1 MHRFF
6 CPHIPA
12 QQTAATLTDAQEIHH
27 LKNVLRLK
35 SGDTV
40 TLFDGKGREALGII
54 QTIQSDGVA
63 VQIQNIKTPAAE
75 NAISIALACA
85 IPKNAKF
92 EWIIEKTTELGV
104 TEIIPLQTQRS
115 EVRLKSEKA
124 DKKNARYQT
133 VALNAAKQSQ
143 RADLPIVQKVS
154 KLSDVLKTLDKNT
167 LALIPHLTGR
177 RETLPQVFKKLK
189 NHKRILFFI
198 GPEGDFAPEEIDQ
211 AIKAGCLPVSLGATV
226 LKVDT
231 AAISAVSFARLFLS
245 SDR

>member
-1 MHRFF
+1 MQFPLRW
-6 CPHIPA
+6 PA
-12 QQTAATLTDAQEIHH
+12 LS
-27 LKNVLRLK
+27 R
-35 SGDTV
+35 
-40 TLFDGKGREALGII
+40 R
-54 QTIQSDGVA
+54 
-63 VQIQNIKTPAAE
+63 TPSSNGSSKKQPSSA
-75 NAISIALACA
+75 SL
-85 IPKNAKF
+85 
-92 EWIIEKTTELGV
+92 
-104 TEIIPLQTQRS
+104 S
-115 EVRLKSEKA
+115 EVRLNSEKA